1 MKIKQVVSRLFI
13 AALGAS
19 TLATGAA
26 QSVSAAPSGPVKR
39 VLLISVDG
47 LHSSDLSS
55 YIAANPKSTLA
66 ALAGMGVW
74 YPNASGNKP
83 TDSFAGLMGIVTG
96 GTPKATGIYYDDS
109 YDRKLSPPGSNC
121 STIGTE
127 VLYDG
132 SIDADPTRIDG
143 GVGYDQSQLPRNPYN
158 GCQVVYPHQYLRVNT
173 IFEVAKAYG
182 FTTAWADKHLSY
194 EIVRGPSGGGVNDL
208 FTPEIDSANG
218 TTNSITKTQAYDD
231 LKVQAVLR
239 WIKGWDH
246 TGAYKMTAPAI
257 FGMNFQAVSVG
268 QKLKGNGYTDAAGT
282 PSKGLASSL
291 AFVDQ
296 SLGKMVTTLKQW
308 NQFDSTL
315 IIITAKHG
323 QSPIDPTQRRIIDSN
338 VIPGIVDGVKKGLLA
353 QATQDDVAL
362 QWLTDSSKTQDVVNA
377 LRANA
382 ANAGVADILYG
393 DSLKAQFGDPTVDS
407 RVPDIIVQPQIG
419 VIYTSP
425 KGTKLAE
432 HGGFSQNDANVA
444 LLIANPGLKAGV
456 NTASVQTTQIAPTI
470 LQSLGMDPNWLQA
483 VKLEKTAALPGL
495 AMK

>member
-96 GTPKATGIYYDDS
+96 GTPKSTGIYYDDS

-127 VLYDG
+127 VLFDG

-158 GCQVVYPHQYLRVNT
+158 GCKVVYPHQYLRVNT

-218 TTNSITKTQAYDD
+218 TTSSITKTQ
-231 LKVQAVLR
+231 
-239 WIKGWDH
+239 
-246 TGAYKMTAPAI
+246 
-257 FGMNFQAVSVG
+257 S
-268 QKLKGNGYTDAAGT
+268 
-282 PSKGLASSL
+282 
-291 AFVDQ
+291 
-296 SLGKMVTTLKQW
+296 
-308 NQFDSTL
+308 
-315 IIITAKHG
+315 
-323 QSPIDPTQRRIIDSN
+323 
-338 VIPGIVDGVKKGLLA
+338 
-353 QATQDDVAL
+353 
-362 QWLTDSSKTQDVVNA
+362 
-377 LRANA
+377 
-382 ANAGVADILYG
+382 
-393 DSLKAQFGDPTVDS
+393 
-407 RVPDIIVQPQIG
+407 
-419 VIYTSP
+419 
-425 KGTKLAE
+425 
-432 HGGFSQNDANVA
+432 
-444 LLIANPGLKAGV
+444 
-456 NTASVQTTQIAPTI
+456 
-470 LQSLGMDPNWLQA
+470 
-483 VKLEKTAALPGL
+483 
-495 AMK
+495 